1 MPHVPTAR
9 SQHDEIDLGELI
21 RALWERKKLIIGVA
35 AVVTLLSVVYAL
47 LATKYY
53 RTQSILRPVAMNV
66 LDELNASGLYEL
78 TPEEALQRV
87 GAGISSYEY
96 RLEYFNAN
104 QELFG
109 PDAMSDGQTP
119 EQALNQ
125 IIDDFEILRPAANR
139 TDGGFSYV
147 GLAYTYPWGVKGAD
161 IVNGLIQYVIQQ
173 ERAALAED
181 VEVIIRNRLAKLEQ
195 RMASERAAYQA
206 NKQAKIASLSEANA
220 LKRAQLQDELN
231 SLRKQLRTRRDDRI
245 AQLNEAITIAKDLG
259 IDKPSTPSTLADSAP
274 MAGSGNVIRTEV
286 NNQQIPLY
294 FMGAEALEAERNAL
308 QKRRSDEFTEPRIAE
323 IQADLRLLEQNR
335 EIELLKQRA
344 DEDVYIENYA
354 KWSQEAAE
362 LKGLNLNLS
371 ALQLVSIDRQAVYA
385 SAAIKPKQPVVI
397 LLGILAGLTLGFFAA
412 LVAFFLN
419 ETGGRASLKYREGI
433 EKAQL

>member
-1 MPHVPTAR
+1 MSQVPTVR
-9 SQHDEIDLGELI
+9 PQNDEIDLGELI
-21 RALWERKKLIIGVA
+21 RALWERKKLIIGVT
-35 AVVTLLSVVYAL
+35 AVVTLLAIAYAL

-109 PDAMSDGQTP
+109 PDAVSDGQTP

-125 IIDDFEILRPAANR
+125 IIEDLEILRPAANR

-161 IVNGLIQYVIQQ
+161 IVNGLIQYVIQR

-195 RMASERAAYQA
+195 RMAAERAAYQA
-206 NKQAKIASLSEANA
+206 DKQAKIASLSEADA
-220 LKRAQLQDELN
+220 LKRAELQDELN

-245 AQLNEAITIAKDLG
+245 AQLSEAIMIAKDLG
-259 IDKPSTPSTLADSAP
+259 IEKPSTPSTLSDSAP
-274 MAGSGNVIRTEV
+274 VTGSGNVIRTEV

-294 FMGAEALEAERNAL
+294 FMGTEALEAERNAL
-308 QKRRSDEFTEPRIAE
+308 QKRRSDEFTEPRIAK

-335 EIELLKQRA
+335 EVELLKRRA
-344 DEDVYIENYA
+344 DEDVYIKNYA

-362 LKGLNLNLS
+362 LKGLNLNLTT
-371 ALQLVSIDRQAVYA
+371 LQLVNIDRQAIYPR
-385 SAAIKPKQPVVI
+385 SAVKPKALFIVSLGLVLGVI
-397 LLGILAGLTLGFFAA
+397 AGVFAA
-412 LVAFFLN
+412 LF
-419 ETGGRASLKYREGI
+419 SLVMQPRE
-433 EKAQL
+433 

>member
-1 MPHVPTAR
+1 MSQVPTVR
-9 SQHDEIDLGELI
+9 SQSDEIDLGELM

-35 AVVTLLSVVYAL
+35 AVVTLLSVAYAL

-125 IIDDFEILRPAANR
+125 IIEDFEILRPDPKR
-139 TDGGFSYV
+139 PDGGFSYV

-161 IVNGLIQYVIQQ
+161 IVNGLIQYVIQR
-173 ERAALAED
+173 ERTALAED

-195 RMASERAAYQA
+195 RMAAERAAYQA
-206 NKQAKIASLSEANA
+206 DKQAKIASLSEADA
-220 LKRAQLQDELN
+220 LKRAELQDELN

-245 AQLNEAITIAKDLG
+245 AQLNEAIMIAKSLG
-259 IDKPSTPSTLADSAP
+259 IEKPSTPSTLADNLPVS
-274 MAGSGNVIRTEV
+274 GSGNVIRTEV

-294 FMGAEALEAERNAL
+294 FMGTEALEAERNAL
-308 QKRRSDEFTEPRIAE
+308 QKRRSDEFTEPRIAKL
-323 IQADLRLLEQNR
+323 QADLRLLEQNR
-335 EIELLKQRA
+335 EVELLRQRA

-362 LKGLNLNLS
+362 PQGAQPES
-371 ALQLVSIDRQAVYA
+371 ECFAVS
-385 SAAIKPKQPVVI
+385 
-397 LLGILAGLTLGFFAA
+397 
-412 LVAFFLN
+412 
-419 ETGGRASLKYREGI
+419 EC
-433 EKAQL
+433 

>member
-1 MPHVPTAR
+1 MSQVPTVR
-9 SQHDEIDLGELI
+9 PQNDEIDLGELI

-35 AVVTLLSVVYAL
+35 AVVTLLSVAYAL

-109 PDAMSDGQTP
+109 PDAVSDGQTP

-125 IIDDFEILRPAANR
+125 VIEDLEILRPAANR

-161 IVNGLIQYVIQQ
+161 IVNGLIQYVIQK
-173 ERAALAED
+173 ERTALAED

-195 RMASERAAYQA
+195 RMAAERAAYQA
-206 NKQAKIASLSEANA
+206 EKQAKIASLTEADA
-220 LKRAQLQDELN
+220 IKRAELQDELN

-245 AQLNEAITIAKDLG
+245 AQLNEAIMIAKDLG
-259 IDKPSTPSTLADSAP
+259 IEKPSTPSTLSDSTP
-274 MAGSGNVIRTEV
+274 LIGSGNVIRTEV

-294 FMGAEALEAERNAL
+294 FMGTEALEAERNAL
-308 QKRRSDEFTEPRIAE
+308 QKRRSDEFTEPRIAQ
-323 IQADLRLLEQNR
+323 IQADLRRLEQNR
-335 EIELLKQRA
+335 EVELLKQRA

-362 LKGLNLNLS
+362 LKGLNLNLQ
-371 ALQLVSIDRQAVYA
+371 ALQLVNIDRQAIYPR
-385 SAAIKPKQPVVI
+385 SSIKPNTLLIVSLGLILGLMLGCFATLLQI
-397 LLGILAGLTLGFFAA
+397 LLG
-412 LVAFFLN
+412 
-419 ETGGRASLKYREGI
+419 RARSIESLRG
-433 EKAQL
+433 A

>member
-1 MPHVPTAR
+1 MSQVPTVR
-9 SQHDEIDLGELI
+9 PQNDEIDLGELI
-21 RALWERKKLIIGVA
+21 RALWERKRLIICVA
-35 AVVTLLSVVYAL
+35 AVVTLLSVAYAL

-109 PDAMSDGQTP
+109 PDAMSDGQTA

-125 IIDDFEILRPAANR
+125 IIEDLEILRPDPNR
-139 TDGGFSYV
+139 PDGGFSYV

-161 IVNGLIQYVIQQ
+161 IVNGLIQYVIQR
-173 ERAALAED
+173 ERTALAED
-181 VEVIIRNRLAKLEQ
+181 VEVVIRNRLAKLEQ
-195 RMASERAAYQA
+195 RMAAERAAYQA
-206 NKQAKIASLSEANA
+206 DKQAKIASLSEADA
-220 LKRAQLQDELN
+220 LKRAKLQDELN

-245 AQLNEAITIAKDLG
+245 AQLNEAIMIAKDLG
-259 IDKPSTPSTLADSAP
+259 IEKPSTPSTLSDSAP
-274 MAGSGNVIRTEV
+274 VTGSGNVIRTEV

-294 FMGAEALEAERNAL
+294 FMGTEALEAERNAL

-323 IQADLRLLEQNR
+323 LQADLRLLEQNR
-335 EIELLKQRA
+335 EVELLKQRA

-371 ALQLVSIDRQAVYA
+371 ALQLVNIDRQAIYPR
-385 SAAIKPKQPVVI
+385 SAIKPKKVLVVA
-397 LLGILAGLTLGFFAA
+397 LGAVLGTMLGLFIA
-412 LVAFFLN
+412 LISVLTRKPNASSRL
-419 ETGGRASLKYREGI
+419 TRAV
-433 EKAQL
+433 

>member
-1 MPHVPTAR
+1 MPQAPNVR
-9 SQHDEIDLGELI
+9 QQNDEIDLGELI
-21 RALWERKKLIIGVA
+21 HALWERKKLIIGVA
-35 AVVTLLSVVYAL
+35 AVVTLLAVAYAL

-66 LDELNASGLYEL
+66 LDELNSSGLYEL

-125 IIDDFEILRPAANR
+125 IIDDLEILRPAANR

-161 IVNGLIQYVIQQ
+161 IVNGLIQYVIQK
-173 ERAALAED
+173 ERTALAQD

-195 RMASERAAYQA
+195 RMAAERAAYQA
-206 NKQAKIASLSEANA
+206 DKQAKIASLSETDA
-220 LKRAQLQDELN
+220 LKRAQLQDELR
-231 SLRKQLRTRRDDRI
+231 SLRTQLRTRRDDRV
-245 AQLNEAITIAKDLG
+245 AKLNEAIMIAKSLG
-259 IDKPSTPSTLADSAP
+259 IEKPSTPSTLADNAP
-274 MAGSGNVIRTEV
+274 VTGSGNVIRTEV

-294 FMGAEALEAERNAL
+294 FMGAEALEAERNVL
-308 QKRRSDEFTEPRIAE
+308 QKRRSDEFTEPRIAQ
-323 IQADLRLLEQNR
+323 IQAELLILENNR
-335 EIELLKQRA
+335 EVQLLRQREN
-344 DEDVYIENYA
+344 EDVYISNYA

-362 LKGLNLNLS
+362 LKGLNLSLS
-371 ALQLVSIDRQAVYA
+371 AMPLVNIDRQAVYPQ
-385 SAAIKPKQPVVI
+385 SAIKPKAALIIP
-397 LLGILAGLTLGFFAA
+397 LGFMVGVVLGLFCAVLSVLFAPSKK
-412 LVAFFLN
+412 
-419 ETGGRASLKYREGI
+419 TDG
-433 EKAQL
+433 

>member
-1 MPHVPTAR
+1 MSQVPTVR
-9 SQHDEIDLGELI
+9 PQNDEIDLGELI
-21 RALWERKKLIIGVA
+21 RALWERKRLIICVA
-35 AVVTLLSVVYAL
+35 AVVTLLSVAYAF

-125 IIDDFEILRPAANR
+125 IIEDFEILRPDPKR
-139 TDGGFSYV
+139 PDGGFSYV

-161 IVNGLIQYVIQQ
+161 IVNGLIQYVIQR
-173 ERAALAED
+173 ERTALAED

-195 RMASERAAYQA
+195 RMAAERAAYQA
-206 NKQAKIASLSEANA
+206 DKQAKIASLSEADA
-220 LKRAQLQDELN
+220 LKRAELQDELN

-245 AQLNEAITIAKDLG
+245 AQLNEAIMIAKSLG
-259 IDKPSTPSTLADSAP
+259 IEKPSTPSTLADNLPVS
-274 MAGSGNVIRTEV
+274 GSGNVIRTEV

-294 FMGAEALEAERNAL
+294 FMGTEALEAERNAL
-308 QKRRSDEFTEPRIAE
+308 QKRRSDEFTEPRIAKL
-323 IQADLRLLEQNR
+323 QADLRLLEQNR
-335 EIELLKQRA
+335 EVELLRQRA

-371 ALQLVSIDRQAVYA
+371 ALQLVNVDRQAIYPR
-385 SAAIKPKQPVVI
+385 SAIKPKRLLVV
-397 LLGILAGLTLGFFAA
+397 LVGGVLGMMLGLFVAMISLVRERSKA
-412 LVAFFLN
+412 LV
-419 ETGGRASLKYREGI
+419 K
-433 EKAQL
+433 

>member
-1 MPHVPTAR
+1 MSQVPTVR
-9 SQHDEIDLGELI
+9 PQNDEIDLGELI
-21 RALWERKKLIIGVA
+21 RALWERKKLIIGVT
-35 AVVTLLSVVYAL
+35 AVVTLLAIAYAL

-53 RTQSILRPVAMNV
+53 RTQSIVRPVAMNV
-66 LDELNASGLYEL
+66 LDELNASGLYTL

-109 PDAMSDGQTP
+109 PDAVSDGQTP

-125 IIDDFEILRPAANR
+125 IIEDLEILRPAANR

-161 IVNGLIQYVIQQ
+161 IVNGLIQYVIQK
-173 ERAALAED
+173 ERTALAED

-195 RMASERAAYQA
+195 RMAAERAAYQA
-206 NKQAKIASLSEANA
+206 DKQAKIASLSEADA

-245 AQLNEAITIAKDLG
+245 AQLNEAIMIAKDLG
-259 IDKPSTPSTLADSAP
+259 IEKPSTPSTLSDSAP
-274 MAGSGNVIRTEV
+274 VTGSGNVIRTEV

-308 QKRRSDEFTEPRIAE
+308 QKRRSDEFTEPRIAKL
-323 IQADLRLLEQNR
+323 QADLRLLEQNR
-335 EIELLKQRA
+335 EVELLKQRA
-344 DEDVYIENYA
+344 DEDVYIKNYA

-371 ALQLVSIDRQAVYA
+371 ALQLVNIDRQAIYPR
-385 SAAIKPKQPVVI
+385 SAIKPKEAFVI
-397 LLGILAGLTLGFFAA
+397 GLGIVLGVVLGIFAA
-412 LVAFFLN
+412 LLH
-419 ETGGRASLKYREGI
+419 TTILKSRPK
-433 EKAQL
+433 KAP

>member
-1 MPHVPTAR
+1 MSQVPTVR
-9 SQHDEIDLGELI
+9 SQSDEIDLGELM

-35 AVVTLLSVVYAL
+35 AVVTLLSVAYAL

-125 IIDDFEILRPAANR
+125 IIEDFEILRPDPKR
-139 TDGGFSYV
+139 PDGGFSYV

-161 IVNGLIQYVIQQ
+161 IVNGLIQYVIQR
-173 ERAALAED
+173 ERTALAED

-195 RMASERAAYQA
+195 RMAAERAAYQA
-206 NKQAKIASLSEANA
+206 DKQAKIASLSEADA
-220 LKRAQLQDELN
+220 LKRAELQDELN

-245 AQLNEAITIAKDLG
+245 AQLNEAIMIAKSLG
-259 IDKPSTPSTLADSAP
+259 IEKPSTPSTLADNLPVS
-274 MAGSGNVIRTEV
+274 GSGNVIRTEV

-294 FMGAEALEAERNAL
+294 FMGTEALEAERNAL
-308 QKRRSDEFTEPRIAE
+308 QKRRSDEFTEPRIAKL
-323 IQADLRLLEQNR
+323 QADLRLLEQNR
-335 EIELLKQRA
+335 EVELLRQRA

-371 ALQLVSIDRQAVYA
+371 ALQLVNVDRQAIYPR
-385 SAAIKPKQPVVI
+385 SAIKPKRLLVV
-397 LLGILAGLTLGFFAA
+397 LVGGVLGMMLGLFVAMISLVRERSKA
-412 LVAFFLN
+412 LV
-419 ETGGRASLKYREGI
+419 K
-433 EKAQL
+433 

>member
-1 MPHVPTAR
+1 MSQVPTVR
-9 SQHDEIDLGELI
+9 PQNDEIDLGELI
-21 RALWERKKLIIGVA
+21 RALWERKKLIIGVT
-35 AVVTLLSVVYAL
+35 AVVTLLAIAYAL

-66 LDELNASGLYEL
+66 LDELNASGLYTL

-109 PDAMSDGQTP
+109 PDAVSDGQTP

-125 IIDDFEILRPAANR
+125 IIEDLEILRPAANR

-161 IVNGLIQYVIQQ
+161 IVNGLIQYVIQR
-173 ERAALAED
+173 ERTALAED

-195 RMASERAAYQA
+195 RMAAERAAYQA
-206 NKQAKIASLSEANA
+206 DKQAKIASLSEADA
-220 LKRAQLQDELN
+220 LKRAELQDELN

-245 AQLNEAITIAKDLG
+245 AQLNEAIIIAKSLG
-259 IDKPSTPSTLADSAP
+259 IEKPSTPSTLADSAP
-274 MAGSGNVIRTEV
+274 VTGSGNVIRTEV

-294 FMGAEALEAERNAL
+294 FMGTEALEAERNAL
-308 QKRRSDEFTEPRIAE
+308 QKRRSDEFTEPRIAK

-335 EIELLKQRA
+335 EVELLKQRA

-371 ALQLVSIDRQAVYA
+371 ALQLVTIDRQAIYPRT
-385 SAAIKPKQPVVI
+385 AIKPR
-397 LLGILAGLTLGFFAA
+397 LTLVLALGVMAGFMLGLFTA
-412 LVAFFLN
+412 LMHVMVSR
-419 ETGGRASLKYREGI
+419 TRESSK
-433 EKAQL
+433 EHLV

>member
-1 MPHVPTAR
+1 MSQVPTAR
-9 SQHDEIDLGELI
+9 SQNDEIDLGELM
-21 RALWERKKLIIGVA
+21 RALWERKKLIIAVA
-35 AVVTLLSVVYAL
+35 AVVTLLSVAYAL

-66 LDELNASGLYEL
+66 LDELNGSGLYEL

-119 EQALNQ
+119 EQAMNQ
-125 IIDDFEILRPAANR
+125 IIEDFEILRPDANR
-139 TDGGFSYV
+139 PDGGFSYV

-161 IVNGLIQYVIQQ
+161 IVNGLIEYVIQQ

-195 RMASERAAYQA
+195 RMAAERAAYQA
-206 NKQAKIASLSEANA
+206 DKQAKIASLSEADA
-220 LKRAQLQDELN
+220 LKRAQLEDELN
-231 SLRKQLRTRRDDRI
+231 SLRKELRTRRDNRI
-245 AQLNEAITIAKDLG
+245 AQLNEAIVIAKSLG
-259 IDKPSTPSTLADSAP
+259 IEKPSTPSTLADRAP
-274 MAGSGNVIRTEV
+274 VSGSGNVIRTEV

-294 FMGAEALEAERNAL
+294 FMGTEALEAERNAL

-323 IQADLRLLEQNR
+323 IQADLQRLQRNR
-335 EIELLKQRA
+335 EVELLKQRA

-371 ALQLVSIDRQAVYA
+371 ALQLVNIDRQAIYPRTAV
-385 SAAIKPKQPVVI
+385 KPKRVLVVA
-397 LLGILAGLTLGFFAA
+397 LGAVLGIMLGLFVALISVLTSKPKAPSRFTSAG
-412 LVAFFLN
+412 
-419 ETGGRASLKYREGI
+419 
-433 EKAQL
+433 

>member
-1 MPHVPTAR
+1 M
-9 SQHDEIDLGELI
+9 SQAPDVRQQNDEIDLGELI

-35 AVVTLLSVVYAL
+35 AIVTLLAIAYAL

-66 LDELNASGLYEL
+66 LDELNASGLYTL

-109 PDAMSDGQTP
+109 PDAMSGGQTP

-125 IIDDFEILRPAANR
+125 INEDFEILRPAPNR
-139 TDGGFSYV
+139 SDGGFSYV
-147 GLAYTYPWGVKGAD
+147 GLAYTYPSGVKGAD

-173 ERAALAED
+173 ERIALAED
-181 VEVIIRNRLAKLEQ
+181 VEIIIRNRLAKLEQ
-195 RMASERAAYQA
+195 RMAAERAAYQA
-206 NKQAKIASLSEANA
+206 GKQAKIASLSEANA
-220 LKRAQLQDELN
+220 LKRAKLQDELN

-245 AQLNEAITIAKDLG
+245 AQLNEAIMIAKSLG
-259 IDKPSTPSTLADSAP
+259 IAKPSTPATLSDSVP
-274 MAGSGNVIRTEV
+274 VSGSGNVIRTEV

-294 FMGAEALEAERNAL
+294 FMGTEALEAERNAL
-308 QKRRSDEFTEPRIAE
+308 QKRRSDEFTEPRIAK

-335 EIELLKQRA
+335 EVELLKQRT

-354 KWSQEAAE
+354 KWSQEAAV
-362 LKGLNLNLS
+362 LKGLNLDLS
-371 ALQLVSIDRQAVYA
+371 ALQLVNIDRQAIYPR
-385 SAAIKPKQPVVI
+385 SAIKPKASLIVS
-397 LLGILAGLTLGFFAA
+397 LGLILGFMLGCFAA
-412 LVAFFLN
+412 LLQIVS
-419 ETGGRASLKYREGI
+419 GSSRSI
-433 EKAQL
+433 EPRSIA

>member
-1 MPHVPTAR
+1 MSQAPTAR
-9 SQHDEIDLGELI
+9 SQNDEIDLGELM
-21 RALWERKKLIIGVA
+21 RALWARKKLIIGVT
-35 AVVTLLSVVYAL
+35 AVVTLLAAAYAL

-53 RTQSILRPVAMNV
+53 RTQSTLRPVAMNV

-109 PDAMSDGQTP
+109 PDAMSDGQTA

-125 IIDDFEILRPAANR
+125 IIDDFEILRPDPKR

-206 NKQAKIASLSEANA
+206 NKQAKIASLSEADA

-294 FMGAEALEAERNAL
+294 FMGTEALEAERNAL
-308 QKRRSDEFTEPRIAE
+308 QKRRSDEFTEPRIAKLH
-323 IQADLRLLEQNR
+323 ADLRLLERNR
-335 EIELLKQRA
+335 EVELLKQRA

-354 KWSQEAAE
+354 KWSQEAAA
-362 LKGLNLNLS
+362 LKGLNLDLN
-371 ALQLVSIDRQAVYA
+371 ALKLVNIDRQAIYPR
-385 SAAIKPKQPVVI
+385 SAVRPKVLSIIVSGFVAGGVI
-397 LLGILAGLTLGFFAA
+397 GVFIVFVFSLARLRRDSSF
-412 LVAFFLN
+412 
-419 ETGGRASLKYREGI
+419 ESCHS
-433 EKAQL
+433 